1 MVAVPTVR
9 SALTASP
16 NLADAQAAEY
26 GVGMLRRLCVAAA
39 NKGPLMTALPD
50 VLTVMAAHRKTAPVA
65 EEGLWFMHGLS
76 VAEDNKV

>member
-1 MVAVPTVR
+1 
-9 SALTASP
+9 
-16 NLADAQAAEY
+16 
-26 GVGMLRRLCVAAA
+26 MLRNLCVAAA

-65 EEGLWFMHGLS
+65 EEGLAFMHSLS